1 MSTVIDVLHSV
12 LYFVQL
18 VATVLVDENL
28 LEELYEL
35 SVMGGLGGAQK
46 KTTTTQICQPNLFSV
61 VIANHAAKIRFPFN
75 ILNNH

>member
-35 SVMGGLGGAQK
+35 SVMGGLGGRK
-46 KTTTTQICQPNLFSV
+46 KKLRLHKYVNQIFFQ
-61 VIANHAAKIRFPFN
+61 
-75 ILNNH
+75 